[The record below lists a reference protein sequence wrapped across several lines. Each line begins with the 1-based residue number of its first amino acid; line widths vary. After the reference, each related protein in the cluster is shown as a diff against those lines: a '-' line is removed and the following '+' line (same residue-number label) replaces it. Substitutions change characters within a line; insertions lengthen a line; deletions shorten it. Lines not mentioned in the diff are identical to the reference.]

1 MLLTQMNNS
10 FRIKILGTLIVSL
23 LVCSPADARQSRVAT
38 PSGTNA
44 KAPAAKAVKAPAVK
58 AVKPPAVKTPVA
70 VSTTKTPA
78 VTTSKKI
85 APVVAPVVAPK
96 PAVATVA
103 TTAVIAPAKPADS
116 KTVVGTTQAGKTSTT
131 AVATIARP
139 TTTSTAVDAIA
150 VATTGPTSST
160 TATAAPLP
168 LSSNQI
174 AKAVAA
180 LADGTI
186 TAANFTALL
195 AGGGTAP
202 NGTDLTA
209 SLAAASAA
217 STSTGV
223 QPPSGSVSSNVGL
236 FYWKVEVGNC
246 GNLIVNT
253 PIESFSG
260 WGTDFVSAWQGDYV
274 GSDSNERAFG
284 SFEYNPANPL
294 ISSPWHNAL
303 YESTIDGFEWGARNF
318 LLNFLWGNCNPMQFD
333 QSNLTNSKYQCFLGL
348 YFWKQDFTSTVDKST
363 SPARWKGMKES
374 IRSLLEGTLNPTA
387 ASRKQKPINQ
397 PCNLVLYLQGCRGYE
412 SYRKNTSKI
421 WDEGVPGG
429 TSEEKDI
436 EFYRKLDDV
445 IADIV
450 SMKRL
455 TDSAGNPIVSG
466 RLSVCLD
473 TAANSATQT
482 DLSVFRTSTHYRSD
496 KLELADW
503 YVKTKLEN
511 GGVEVF
517 YESKGEKVRNV
528 TRIEGAVNASGSGVL
543 KANQWASVPF
553 CGDDYN
559 LWFTDPNNR
568 ADTTGSFVNW
578 VSNND
583 VPNILRVDTA
593 TFPQY
598 FEFKSAD
605 VFNALRS
612 VKVGL
617 AERDLGNQFGSACLT
632 CKSAS
637 GWLNNLYTPQYSV
650 FQLYTW
656 SDHLRFYDN
665 KFAANNLYKRVKLNT
680 PNYMVVSPFAVSSG
694 KVMLA
699 KWTSDFNYAI
709 THYWRMD
716 SAAVKNSAYG
726 NNFFSPASFAAAPM
740 DYAGTYWTPQGLA
753 FYDSNIRQPSLA
765 AFVAMLRN
773 FNLKNA
779 PPLNP
784 NEPNDG
790 FAGNVYPNDDFAC
803 GIITNAVNDSINC
816 QR

>member
-1 MLLTQMNNS
+1 MQLTQINHS
-10 FRIKILGTLIVSL
+10 FRIKILGTIILSL
-23 LVCSPADARQSRVAT
+23 LVCSPAEAQQSRVAT
-38 PSGTNA
+38 PSRTNA
-44 KAPAAKAVKAPAVK
+44 KAPAAKAPAAKAPAAK
-58 AVKPPAVKTPVA
+58 APVAVRTTTTAAVTRSKTIAPIAVKTPATNVSRVVA
-70 VSTTKTPA
+70 T
-78 VTTSKKI
+78 
-85 APVVAPVVAPK
+85 APVVAPK
-96 PAVATVA
+96 PVVATVA
-103 TTAVIAPAKPADS
+103 TTAVIA
-116 KTVVGTTQAGKTSTT
+116 
-131 AVATIARP
+131 RP
-139 TTTSTAVDAIA
+139 TATSTAADAIA
-150 VATTGPTSST
+150 VVTTGPTSST
-160 TATAAPLP
+160 PSRVAPLTP
-168 LSSNQI
+168 SSNQI
-174 AKAVAA
+174 AKALAA

-186 TAANFTALL
+186 TAADFTAIL
-195 AGGGTAP
+195 AGGGTATS
-202 NGTDLTA
+202 GADLTA

-217 STSTGV
+217 STSSGV

-284 SFEYNPANPL
+284 SFEYNPVNPL

-318 LLNFLWGNCNPMQFD
+318 HLNFLWGNCNPMQFD

-528 TRIEGAVNASGSGVL
+528 TRIEGAMNASASGVL

-559 LWFTDPNNR
+559 LWFTDPKNR

-632 CKSAS
+632 CKAAS

-665 KFAANNLYKRVKLNT
+665 KFAANNLYKRVKLDT
-680 PNYMVVSPFAVSSG
+680 PNYMVVSPLAVSSG
-694 KVMLA
+694 KIMLA
-699 KWTSDFNYAI
+699 KWTNDFNYAI

-803 GIITNAVNDSINC
+803 GIITNVVNDSINC

>member
-1 MLLTQMNNS
+1 
-10 FRIKILGTLIVSL
+10 
-23 LVCSPADARQSRVAT
+23 
-38 PSGTNA
+38 
-44 KAPAAKAVKAPAVK
+44 
-58 AVKPPAVKTPVA
+58 
-70 VSTTKTPA
+70 
-78 VTTSKKI
+78 
-85 APVVAPVVAPK
+85 
-96 PAVATVA
+96 
-103 TTAVIAPAKPADS
+103 
-116 KTVVGTTQAGKTSTT
+116 
-131 AVATIARP
+131 
-139 TTTSTAVDAIA
+139 
-150 VATTGPTSST
+150 
-160 TATAAPLP
+160 
-168 LSSNQI
+168 
-174 AKAVAA
+174 
-180 LADGTI
+180 
-186 TAANFTALL
+186 
-195 AGGGTAP
+195 
-202 NGTDLTA
+202 
-209 SLAAASAA
+209 
-217 STSTGV
+217 
-223 QPPSGSVSSNVGL
+223 
-236 FYWKVEVGNC
+236 
-246 GNLIVNT
+246 
-253 PIESFSG
+253 
-260 WGTDFVSAWQGDYV
+260 
-274 GSDSNERAFG
+274 
-284 SFEYNPANPL
+284 
-294 ISSPWHNAL
+294 
-303 YESTIDGFEWGARNF
+303 
-318 LLNFLWGNCNPMQFD
+318 MQFD

-517 YESKGEKVRNV
+517 YESKGEKLRNV
-528 TRIEGAVNASGSGVL
+528 TRIEGAVNASASGVL

-553 CGDDYN
+553 CADDYN
-559 LWFTDPNNR
+559 LWFTDPKNR
-568 ADTTGSFVNW
+568 ADTTGSFLNW
-578 VSNND
+578 VSNNE

-632 CKSAS
+632 CKAAS

-665 KFAANNLYKRVKLNT
+665 KFAANNLYKRVKLDT
-680 PNYMVVSPFAVSSG
+680 PNYMVVSPLAVSSG
-694 KVMLA
+694 KILLA
-699 KWTSDFNYAI
+699 KWTNDFNYAI

-773 FNLKNA
+773 FNLNNA

-803 GIITNAVNDSINC
+803 GIITNVVNDSINC

>member
-1 MLLTQMNNS
+1 
-10 FRIKILGTLIVSL
+10 L

-44 KAPAAKAVKAPAVK
+44 KAPVAKAPAAKAPVAKAPAAK
-58 AVKPPAVKTPVA
+58 APVAKAPVA
-70 VSTTKTPA
+70 VRTTKTTA
-78 VTTSKKI
+78 VTTSKTI
-85 APVVAPVVAPK
+85 APVVAPRSVVAPK
-96 PAVATVA
+96 PVATS
-103 TTAVIAPAKPADS
+103 AVTAPANPAVS
-116 KTVVGTTQAGKTSTT
+116 KTVLGTTQAGKTPVST
-131 AVATIARP
+131 VATITRP
-139 TTTSTAVDAIA
+139 TATSTAVDAIA

-160 TATAAPLP
+160 PSTVAPLTP
-168 LSSNQI
+168 SSNQI
-174 AKAVAA
+174 AKALAG

-186 TAANFTALL
+186 TAADFTAIL
-195 AGGGTAP
+195 AGGGAATSGA
-202 NGTDLTA
+202 DLTA

-217 STSTGV
+217 STSSGV

-246 GNLIVNT
+246 GNQIVNT

-284 SFEYNPANPL
+284 SFEYNPVNPL

-318 LLNFLWGNCNPMQFD
+318 HLNFLWGNCNPMQFD

-482 DLSVFRTSTHYRSD
+482 DLSLFRTSTHYRSD

-517 YESKGEKVRNV
+517 YESKSEKVRNG
-528 TRIEGAVNASGSGVL
+528 TRIEGSVNASASGVL
-543 KANQWASVPF
+543 KVNQWASVPF
-553 CGDDYN
+553 CADDYN
-559 LWFTDPNNR
+559 LWFTDPKNR
-568 ADTTGSFVNW
+568 ADTTGSFLNW
-578 VSNND
+578 VSNNE

-605 VFNALRS
+605 VYNALRS

-617 AERDLGNQFGSACLT
+617 AERDLGNQFGSECLN
-632 CKSAS
+632 CKAS
-637 GWLNNLYTPQYSV
+637 NGWLNNLYTPQYSV

-665 KFAANNLYKRVKLNT
+665 KFAENNLYKRVKLNT
-680 PNYMVVSPFAVSSG
+680 PNYMVVSPLAVSSG

-699 KWTSDFNYAI
+699 KWTNDFNYAI
-709 THYWRMD
+709 THYWRMN

-726 NNFFSPASFAAAPM
+726 NNFFSPASFAASPM
-740 DYAGTYWTPQGLA
+740 DYTGTYWTPQGLA
-753 FYDSNIRQPSLA
+753 FYDSNIRQPTLA

-773 FNLKNA
+773 FNLNNA

-790 FAGNVYPNDDFAC
+790 FTGNVYPNDDFAC
-803 GIITNAVNDSINC
+803 GIITNVVNDSINC

>member
-1 MLLTQMNNS
+1 MQLTQINHS
-10 FRIKILGTLIVSL
+10 FRIKILGTIILSL
-23 LVCSPADARQSRVAT
+23 LVCSPAEAQQSRVAT
-38 PSGTNA
+38 PSRTNA
-44 KAPAAKAVKAPAVK
+44 KAPAAKAPAAKAPAAK
-58 AVKPPAVKTPVA
+58 APAAVRTTTTAAVTRSKTIAPIAVKTPATNVSRVVA
-70 VSTTKTPA
+70 T
-78 VTTSKKI
+78 
-85 APVVAPVVAPK
+85 APVVAPK
-96 PAVATVA
+96 PVVATVA
-103 TTAVIAPAKPADS
+103 TTAVIA
-116 KTVVGTTQAGKTSTT
+116 
-131 AVATIARP
+131 RP
-139 TTTSTAVDAIA
+139 TATSTAADAIA
-150 VATTGPTSST
+150 VVTTGPTSST
-160 TATAAPLP
+160 PSRVAPLTP
-168 LSSNQI
+168 SSNQI
-174 AKAVAA
+174 AKALAA

-186 TAANFTALL
+186 TAADFTAIL
-195 AGGGTAP
+195 AGGGTATS
-202 NGTDLTA
+202 GADLTA

-217 STSTGV
+217 STSSGV

-284 SFEYNPANPL
+284 SFEYNPVNPL

-318 LLNFLWGNCNPMQFD
+318 HLNFLWGNCNPMQFD

-528 TRIEGAVNASGSGVL
+528 TRIEGAMNASASGVL

-559 LWFTDPNNR
+559 LWFTDPKNR

-632 CKSAS
+632 CKAAS

-665 KFAANNLYKRVKLNT
+665 KFAANNLYKRVKLDT
-680 PNYMVVSPFAVSSG
+680 PNYMVVSPLAVSSG
-694 KVMLA
+694 KIMLA
-699 KWTSDFNYAI
+699 KWTNDFNYAI

-803 GIITNAVNDSINC
+803 GIITNVVNDSINC